1 MSLSAMSRSCTF
13 LVREGRTKM
22 KLSVFF
28 HHLESW
34 EREKKVS
41 IDEVL
46 ESTKALG
53 IDYVELDMADVAR
66 IGKENLKKL
75 LDRHK
80 MKVSSIYCFYNW
92 NADPEDF
99 KEYEHIEQ
107 AKVLG
112 SKKIMIIPGFYSD
125 LKDEEKKKAELTNML
140 KGMKKLCE
148 RAKSE
153 GIIPTIEDFDSE
165 DSPIRN
171 VEGMKK
177 FLDEV
182 EELRVAFDTGNFL
195 YSGEEVKLAF
205 EEMKEKIVHVHLK
218 DRKLKTAKED
228 LQLTNEQK
236 EMLGERKPA
245 MTGDVMYSA
254 YVGEGMIPIKEIVN
268 KLEERGFEGIFV
280 IEHFGVTDYQKAVEA
295 SARYLLDK

>member
-1 MSLSAMSRSCTF
+1 
-13 LVREGRTKM
+13 
-22 KLSVFF
+22 
-28 HHLESW
+28 
-34 EREKKVS
+34 
-41 IDEVL
+41 
-46 ESTKALG
+46 
-53 IDYVELDMADVAR
+53 
-66 IGKENLKKL
+66 
-75 LDRHK
+75 
-80 MKVSSIYCFYNW
+80 
-92 NADPEDF
+92 
-99 KEYEHIEQ
+99 
-107 AKVLG
+107 
-112 SKKIMIIPGFYSD
+112 MIIPGFYSD

-148 RAKSE
+148 RARSE

-205 EEMKEKIVHVHLK
+205 EELKEKIVHVQLK

-268 KLEERGFEGIFV
+268 KLEESGFEGIFV